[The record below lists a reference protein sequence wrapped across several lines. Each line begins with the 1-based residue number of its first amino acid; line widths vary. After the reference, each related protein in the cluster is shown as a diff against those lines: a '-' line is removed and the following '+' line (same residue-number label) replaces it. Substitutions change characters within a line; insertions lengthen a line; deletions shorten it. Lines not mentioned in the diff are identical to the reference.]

1 MTEWLLAI
9 QQGKTMSEVNRNNL
23 YQETH
28 ARPYLSLPVPCAVG
42 HILYWRGDR
51 QSSELL
57 DLAKS
62 LANRQG
68 ENPSNKHNSFFEYT
82 CQNYHIRFEQHTEFD
97 TLTIAQSISAE
108 AELFGDN
115 PLAIIDD
122 AQLQALEPNLLVK
135 TRIHLLLKPADE
147 SNAEEATTERPN
159 SLIGAQFSDI
169 HGSAAIYGSWIMG
182 RRAEAYS
189 DFKLD
194 AQGYSRFLV
203 VSHALNPADAG
214 RVVTRLLEMENYRIT
229 ALIPLDV
236 TRAVSKTLSQADAQ
250 LVRILDEIADSDSA
264 ETQHDLLNDLL
275 AIAQQVESHRNQL
288 SSRFSASQA
297 YYELVKFSYE
307 KLNEEK
313 LGGLQRLQT
322 FVERRLGPAIRTF
335 SALRARLEDISQRV
349 DRIAELLR
357 TEINVHMQLQNSEM
371 LAGMNHSAK
380 MQLKMQKTVEG
391 ISIVAL
397 TYYAIG
403 VLGYLLAIFLHGDD
417 KYTVMGLLVLPV
429 AFLIWYLQKKILH
442 RINASTHLDEE

>member
-1 MTEWLLAI
+1 M
-9 QQGKTMSEVNRNNL
+9 
-23 YQETH
+23 
-28 ARPYLSLPVPCAVG
+28 
-42 HILYWRGDR
+42 
-51 QSSELL
+51 
-57 DLAKS
+57 
-62 LANRQG
+62 
-68 ENPSNKHNSFFEYT
+68 
-82 CQNYHIRFEQHTEFD
+82 
-97 TLTIAQSISAE
+97 
-108 AELFGDN
+108 
-115 PLAIIDD
+115 
-122 AQLQALEPNLLVK
+122 
-135 TRIHLLLKPADE
+135 
-147 SNAEEATTERPN
+147 
-159 SLIGAQFSDI
+159 
-169 HGSAAIYGSWIMG
+169 
-182 RRAEAYS
+182 
-189 DFKLD
+189 
-194 AQGYSRFLV
+194 
-203 VSHALNPADAG
+203 
-214 RVVTRLLEMENYRIT
+214 
-229 ALIPLDV
+229 
-236 TRAVSKTLSQADAQ
+236 SKTLSQADAR

-264 ETQHDLLNDLL
+264 EKQHDLLNDLL

-429 AFLIWYLQKKILH
+429 AALIWYLQKKILH

>member
-1 MTEWLLAI
+1 
-9 QQGKTMSEVNRNNL
+9 MSEVNRTNL

-51 QSSELL
+51 QTSELL

-68 ENPSNKHNSFFEYT
+68 VSQSSKQNTFFEYT

-97 TLTIAQSISAE
+97 TLTIAQSISAD

-115 PLAIIDD
+115 PLSIIEEGV
-122 AQLQALEPNLLVK
+122 LSALEPNLLVK
-135 TRIHLLLKPADE
+135 TRIHLLLKPE
-147 SNAEEATTERPN
+147 SAEHIASSTGRAPE
-159 SLIGAQFSDI
+159 SYVGAQFNDI
-169 HGSAAIYGSWIMG
+169 NGSAAIYGSWIMG

-194 AQGYSRFLV
+194 AQGYSRYLV
-203 VSHALNPADAG
+203 VSHALNPDDAG

-229 ALIPLDV
+229 ALIPLNV
-236 TRAVSKTLSQADAQ
+236 ARSVSKALSKADVQ
-250 LVRILDEIADSDSA
+250 LVQILDEIADSDSP
-264 ETQHDLLNDLL
+264 EKQHALLNELL
-275 AIAQQVESHRNQL
+275 AIAQEVESQRNQL
-288 SSRFSASQA
+288 SARFSASQA
-297 YYELVKFSYE
+297 YYELVKISYE

-322 FVERRLGPAIRTF
+322 FVERRLGPAIRTL

-357 TEINVHMQLQNSEM
+357 TEINVHMQLQNSAM
-371 LAGMNHSAK
+371 LTGMNHSAK

-403 VLGYLLAIFLHGDD
+403 VIGYLLSIFLHGDD

-429 AFLIWYLQKKILH
+429 AGLIWYLQKKILH
-442 RINASTHLDEE
+442 RINASTDLSE

>member
-1 MTEWLLAI
+1 
-9 QQGKTMSEVNRNNL
+9 
-23 YQETH
+23 
-28 ARPYLSLPVPCAVG
+28 
-42 HILYWRGDR
+42 
-51 QSSELL
+51 
-57 DLAKS
+57 
-62 LANRQG
+62 
-68 ENPSNKHNSFFEYT
+68 
-82 CQNYHIRFEQHTEFD
+82 
-97 TLTIAQSISAE
+97 
-108 AELFGDN
+108 
-115 PLAIIDD
+115 
-122 AQLQALEPNLLVK
+122 
-135 TRIHLLLKPADE
+135 
-147 SNAEEATTERPN
+147 
-159 SLIGAQFSDI
+159 
-169 HGSAAIYGSWIMG
+169 MG

-236 TRAVSKTLSQADAQ
+236 TRAVSKTLSQADAR

-264 ETQHDLLNDLL
+264 EKQHDLLNDLL
-275 AIAQQVESHRNQL
+275 AIARQVESHRNQL

-349 DRIAELLR
+349 DRIAQVSTR
-357 TEINVHMQLQNSEM
+357 TEINIAHAVAKQRNARGYEPQRENAIENAENGGRHFHRRADL
-371 LAGMNHSAK
+371 LRHRRAGLSAGDFPAWRR
-380 MQLKMQKTVEG
+380 Q
-391 ISIVAL
+391 I
-397 TYYAIG
+397 
-403 VLGYLLAIFLHGDD
+403 HGDRFARFAGRRAD
-417 KYTVMGLLVLPV
+417 LVL
-429 AFLIWYLQKKILH
+429 AKKILH

>member
-1 MTEWLLAI
+1 
-9 QQGKTMSEVNRNNL
+9 MSTISRSQL

-28 ARPYLSLPVPCAVG
+28 ARPYLSLPVPCTVG
-42 HILYWRGDR
+42 HILYWKGEQRSDA
-51 QSSELL
+51 LL
-57 DLAKS
+57 KVAQNLAT
-62 LANRQG
+62 RQG
-68 ENPSNKHNSFFEYT
+68 VSVGDKQSTFFEYT

-97 TLTIAQSISAE
+97 TLTIAQSISPE
-108 AELFGDN
+108 AELFGEN
-115 PLAIIDD
+115 PLAIIDESVM
-122 AQLQALEPNLLVK
+122 QQLEPNLLVK
-135 TRIHLLLKPADE
+135 TRVHLMLKPADLSNE
-147 SNAEEATTERPN
+147 SATKN
-159 SLIGAQFSDI
+159 QNDYVGAQFSDI
-169 HGSAAIYGSWIMG
+169 NGAAAIYGSWIMG

-203 VSHALNPADAG
+203 ISHGLNPADAG
-214 RVVTRLLEMENYRIT
+214 RVITRLLELENYRIT
-229 ALIPLDV
+229 ALLPFNDA
-236 TRAVSKTLSQADAQ
+236 RAVSKSLSKAEAQ
-250 LVRILDEIADSDSA
+250 LVRISDEIAQSDSA
-264 ETQHDLLNDLL
+264 QKQHDLLNDLL
-275 AIAQQVESHRNQL
+275 EIAQQIESHRNQL

-313 LGGLQRLQT
+313 FGGLQRLQT

-335 SALRARLEDISQRV
+335 GALRNRLEDISQRV

-403 VLGYLLAIFLHGDD
+403 VIGYFLAIFLHGDD
-417 KYTVMGLLVLPV
+417 KYTVMGLMVLPV
-429 AFLIWYLQKKILH
+429 AALIWYLQKKILH
-442 RINASTHLDEE
+442 RINAATHLDEASD

>member
-1 MTEWLLAI
+1 
-9 QQGKTMSEVNRNNL
+9 MSEVNRSNL

-42 HILYWRGDR
+42 HILYWKGD
-51 QSSELL
+51 QPSNALL
-57 DLAKS
+57 DVARNLAY
-62 LANRQG
+62 RQG
-68 ENPSNKHNSFFEYT
+68 VNPGDKHHTFFEYT

-108 AELFGDN
+108 AELFGEN
-115 PLAIIDD
+115 PLSIIDELVM
-122 AQLQALEPNLLVK
+122 QQLEPHLLVK
-135 TRIHLLLKPADE
+135 TRVHLMLKPTDMAA
-147 SNAEEATTERPN
+147 AEVSSANHP
-159 SLIGAQFSDI
+159 SHYVGAQFSDI
-169 HGSAAIYGSWIMG
+169 NGAAAIYGSWIMG

-203 VSHALNPADAG
+203 ISHALHPDDAG
-214 RVVTRLLEMENYRIT
+214 RLVTRLLEMENYRIT
-229 ALIPLDV
+229 ALIPLNV
-236 TRAVSKTLSQADAQ
+236 ARSVSKTLSKADAQ
-250 LVRILDEIADSDSA
+250 LVQILDEIADSDSA
-264 ETQHDLLNDLL
+264 QKQHDLLNELL
-275 AIAQQVESHRNQL
+275 AIAQTVESHRNQL

-335 SALRARLEDISQRV
+335 GALRNRLEDISQRV

-403 VLGYLLAIFLHGDD
+403 VIGYLLAIFLHGDD

-429 AFLIWYLQKKILH
+429 AALIWYLQKKILH
-442 RINASTHLDEE
+442 RINASTHLDE

>member
-9 QQGKTMSEVNRNNL
+9 EQGKTMSEVNRNNL

-229 ALIPLDV
+229 ALIPLDIA
-236 TRAVSKTLSQADAQ
+236 RAVSKTLSQADAQ

-264 ETQHDLLNDLL
+264 ETQHDLLTIYSPSRNRSRAT
-275 AIAQQVESHRNQL
+275 AINCPRAFPPAKPTTSWSNSPTKNSMRKNSAACNACKPL
-288 SSRFSASQA
+288 SSAAWGRRFAPFPPCA
-297 YYELVKFSYE
+297 RGWRIF
-307 KLNEEK
+307 
-313 LGGLQRLQT
+313 
-322 FVERRLGPAIRTF
+322 P
-335 SALRARLEDISQRV
+335 SALTALPNYCVPRSMC
-349 DRIAELLR
+349 
-357 TEINVHMQLQNSEM
+357 TCNCKT
-371 LAGMNHSAK
+371 AK
-380 MQLKMQKTVEG
+380 C
-391 ISIVAL
+391 S
-397 TYYAIG
+397 
-403 VLGYLLAIFLHGDD
+403 
-417 KYTVMGLLVLPV
+417 PV
-429 AFLIWYLQKKILH
+429 
-442 RINASTHLDEE
+442 

>member
-1 MTEWLLAI
+1 
-9 QQGKTMSEVNRNNL
+9 MSEVHRSHL

-42 HILYWRGDR
+42 HILYWRGDQ
-51 QSSELL
+51 QSSQLL
-57 DLAKS
+57 DLAKH
-62 LANRQG
+62 LAERQG
-68 ENPSNKHNSFFEYT
+68 VSQSSKHTTFFEYT

-115 PLAIIDD
+115 PLSIIEDGW
-122 AQLQALEPNLLVK
+122 LTALEPNLLVK
-135 TRIHLLLKPADE
+135 TRIHLLLK
-147 SNAEEATTERPN
+147 AEPDDGIAPSVGQSAQN
-159 SLIGAQFSDI
+159 YVGAQFSDI
-169 HGSAAIYGSWIMG
+169 NGSAAIYGSWIMG

-194 AQGYSRFLV
+194 AQGYSRYLV
-203 VSHALNPADAG
+203 VSHALNADDAG
-214 RVVTRLLEMENYRIT
+214 RVITRLLEMENYRIT
-229 ALIPLDV
+229 ALIPLNAA
-236 TRAVSKTLSQADAQ
+236 RAVSKSLSKADAQ
-250 LVRILDEIADSDSA
+250 LVQILDEIADSDSA
-264 ETQHDLLNDLL
+264 QKQHDLLNELL
-275 AIAQQVESHRNQL
+275 AIAQAVESHRNQL

-335 SALRARLEDISQRV
+335 GALRHRLEDISQRV

-357 TEINVHMQLQNSEM
+357 TEINVHMQLQNSAM

-403 VLGYLLAIFLHGDD
+403 VIGYLLAIFLHGDD

-429 AFLIWYLQKKILH
+429 AALIWYLQKKILH
-442 RINASTHLDEE
+442 RINAATHLDE